1 MIMDTRPTL
10 IILFS
15 KAVHLFGNDI
25 PEHFLF
31 LHNYIPIQRYM
42 AVTLQTHDTSY
53 VYKDGG

>member
-1 MIMDTRPTL
+1 MDTRPTL